1 MSFTKEPSFDF
12 SLSKDGIETTFR
24 FEDVGNVPGILNE
37 VGDTGSNEAILF
49 NEVGES
55 VGISVDEFELV
66 EQLTDG
72 AFIVEIED
80 IFDFGE
86 GNTITVA
93 GELNVEQ
100 FEALQPAEV
109 EIVSG
114 EGIFDGAEGKATLAQ
129 AELDVLDV
137 IEIDLSLAASGSF
150 LSFTEE
156 IIPSS
161 VEIIDVDGIDG
172 ISTIGEGRI
181 FEANWYA
188 PDTDL
193 FDAEPDT
200 VLATKTN
207 VGTVIAQLG
216 NGVVIEEIEE
226 TIQFVD
232 GPFLGDE
239 ITTKGFIIAGLA
251 SSGTITLPIVSGT
264 GNFQNLNGVE
274 TVTGDSS
281 MLGISDINLSL
292 LTEIAGTGGDNNLR
306 GHRADEFISGK
317 NGNDTLSGGQGND
330 ILNGDRGGDLIRGG
344 AGDDILAGDRVDHF
358 LNGALRQR
366 PEGTLHPSGAVS
378 LMGETTGHINAWGDP
393 RRQPLPKTALH
404 RFDDDGTNEL
414 KGDNGNDTLRG
425 GDKADLM
432 KGGNGDDLLF
442 GQGGDDLIK
451 GGNGFDLLNGGLGDD
466 TLKGQGGIDVADY
479 SDLHFDGISASIAGV
494 DVNLDRHV
502 TRHSS
507 TNNALHST
515 DTLIEIENVIGTNR
529 NDRFM
534 GDKKDN
540 VFYGLSEI
548 GKSDRHTEFVSGDGE
563 LYQVDGD
570 VVEYDGELAEFTF
583 GESEALFAGL
593 TVTADEVG
601 TDILIDIEFLKFDDV
616 LISTDSI

>member
-49 NEVGES
+49 NEAGES

-114 EGIFDGAEGKATLAQ
+114 EGIFDGAEGNATLAQ

-161 VEIIDVDGIDG
+161 VEIIDVDGING

-232 GPFLGDE
+232 DPFVGDE

-274 TVTGDSS
+274 AVTGDSS
-281 MLGISDINLSL
+281 MFGISDINLSL
-292 LTEIAGTGGDNNLR
+292 LTEIAGTGGDDNLR

-317 NGNDTLSGGQGND
+317 DGNDTIEGGQGND
-330 ILNGDRGGDLIRGG
+330 IINGDRGGDLIRGG
-344 AGDDILAGDRVDHF
+344 AGDDILAGDRVD
-358 LNGALRQR
+358 Q
-366 PEGTLHPSGAVS
+366 
-378 LMGETTGHINAWGDP
+378 
-393 RRQPLPKTALH
+393 
-404 RFDDDGTNEL
+404 DDNSTNEL

-425 GDKADLM
+425 GGKADLM

-502 TRHSS
+502 ARHSS

-515 DTLIEIENVIGTNR
+515 DTLIEIENVIGTSR
-529 NDRFM
+529 NDRFI
-534 GDKKDN
+534 GDSQNN

-563 LYQVDGD
+563 LYQVVGD

-583 GESEALFAGL
+583 GVSEAPFAGL
-593 TVTADEVG
+593 TVTGNEVG

>member
-232 GPFLGDE
+232 GPFLGDK

-264 GNFQNLNGVE
+264 GNFQNLNGIE
-274 TVTGDSS
+274 AVTGDSS

-292 LTEIAGTGGDNNLR
+292 LTEIAGTGGDDNLR

-358 LNGALRQR
+358 LMQ
-366 PEGTLHPSGAVS
+366 S
-378 LMGETTGHINAWGDP
+378 LMGET
-393 RRQPLPKTALH
+393 PKTALH
-404 RFDDDGTNEL
+404 RFDDDSINEL

-425 GDKADLM
+425 GGKADLM

-466 TLKGQGGIDVADY
+466 TLKGQNGIDVADY

-502 TRHSS
+502 ARHSS

-515 DTLIEIENVIGTNR
+515 DTLIEIENVIGTSR

-563 LYQVDGD
+563 SYQVVGD

-583 GESEALFAGL
+583 GESEALFAGS
-593 TVTADEVG
+593 TVTGDKVG